1 MSELKTESFS
11 DEHRWGGWVNY
22 ICATGAVLVL
32 AVVLNYLSHHH
43 YTRKIWAHNLE
54 RELSPRTLQ
63 LLTEISD
70 DVEVIVFYDRTE
82 TTFRMV
88 DELLQKYAHRN
99 PRIKIRSVDPLEQP
113 REALEVLSTYRLTA
127 QQRNVVI
134 FSAKQQ
140 HKIVSNGQLSQMA
153 PRQVSA
159 EELSQLRGEE
169 TDEGGF
175 VMERTAFL
183 GERLFT
189 SALLAVSSPVR
200 PMVFFITGHGEH
212 SVTNITSM
220 EGYGKF
226 GQLLGEMN
234 VRVSDLELN
243 HAAVVPDNCDL
254 LILSGPKTELNT
266 KEQHMV
272 DQYLKQGGRLL
283 MLVGNRSEGGMGDL
297 LQRWGLN
304 VGQNTV
310 IDAENTL
317 GDGSLTLREYWAH
330 PVVQSLQREDIPVRL
345 LLPRTVS
352 GLPGNFAIAAG
363 LQVNPLMYTGEQGEA
378 WQNYLHRTPGVEP
391 TREHVGRLPVAV
403 AVERDTL
410 TGVESDHLA
419 RLVVVG
425 DSTFLSNRMIHIE
438 GNRELAWHSVNWL
451 LDRSNLLQGIGPQPI
466 KTYRFEFKANAFV
479 KMAGLIALIMP
490 AGTLLLGGFI
500 WLRRRT

>member
-11 DEHRWGGWVNY
+11 AGHRWAGWVNF
-22 ICATGAVLVL
+22 ICATGAVLLL

-70 DVEVIVFYDRTE
+70 DVEVIVFFDRTE

-134 FSAKQQ
+134 FSANQQ

-175 VMERTAFL
+175 VMER
-183 GERLFT
+183 
-189 SALLAVSSPVR
+189 
-200 PMVFFITGHGEH
+200 
-212 SVTNITSM
+212 N
-220 EGYGKF
+220 GKF

-243 HAAVVPDNCDL
+243 RAAAVPDNCDL

-283 MLVGNRSEGGMGDL
+283 MLVGDRSEGGMSDL

-317 GDGSLTLREYWAH
+317 GDGSLTLREYWVH

-352 GLPGNFAIAAG
+352 GLPGNSAIAAG
-363 LQVNPLMYTGEQGEA
+363 LQVTPLMYTGEHGEA
-378 WQNYLHRTPGVEP
+378 WRNYLHRTPGVEP

-410 TGVESDHLA
+410 ADVKSDHLA

-466 KTYRFEFKANAFV
+466 KTYRFEFKANAFG
-479 KMAGLIALIMP
+479 KMAGLIAVIMP